1 MKDKVLLVVFLSF
14 SIYFFLDDLY
24 FKSVRGYINET
35 LLNMGISHN
44 ISYLI
49 FGIPLFLGVLL
60 LNEPK
65 DFFKSLGLNA
75 PFLKGI
81 GFSMFC
87 TVPMFVGFSFLFTLN
102 KELSLNEF
110 LISGIAAAFF
120 EELYFRGFLFGF
132 VFRFTRLGFFLSII
146 LGAILFAII
155 HLYQSQEL
163 ITLVGIFLT
172 TFIAAII
179 FAWVYVEWEFNIW
192 VPIGLHF
199 FMNLSWMLFSV
210 SDNALGDIYANSFRI
225 ISIVLIFVFTI
236 IYKKRNKQPF
246 YITKKNMWFKKP
258 IQIK

>member
-1 MKDKVLLVVFLSF
+1 MKNKALLVVFLCF
-14 SIYFFLDDLY
+14 SIYFLLDDWY
-24 FKSVRGYINET
+24 FKPLRSFINEFI
-35 LLNMGISHN
+35 LNMGISHN
-44 ISYLI
+44 ISYLV
-49 FGIPLFLGVLL
+49 FGIPLFMGVLL
-60 LNEPK
+60 LSKPK
-65 DFFKSLGLNA
+65 DFFKNLGLSTS
-75 PFLKGI
+75 FLKGMV
-81 GFSMFC
+81 FALFC
-87 TVPMFVGFSFLFTLN
+87 TVPMFIGFSFLFTLN
-102 KELSLNEF
+102 KELSINEF

-132 VFRFTRLGFFLSII
+132 VFRFTRLGFFLSIV

-210 SDNALGDIYANSFRI
+210 SDNALGDIYSNSFRI
-225 ISIVLIFVFTI
+225 ISIILIFVFTI